1 MSVVTSLVDVGVQTK
16 LDRVTVYLDPESKK
30 KLEKLAKVKKR
41 TLSNLVSVL
50 IDEAVEN
57 AIAKGE
63 IKQLHLLNY

>member
-1 MSVVTSLVDVGVQTK
+1 MSVVTTLVDVGGQTK

-63 IKQLHLLNY
+63 IK